1 MNTITK
7 ADAEALAYSF
17 GTTLPD
23 QENGEFHLITTQS
36 GHMWWLTFWNG
47 EYKLTDAL

>member
-1 MNTITK
+1 MDTFTK

-36 GHMWWLTFWNG
+36 GHTFRNG